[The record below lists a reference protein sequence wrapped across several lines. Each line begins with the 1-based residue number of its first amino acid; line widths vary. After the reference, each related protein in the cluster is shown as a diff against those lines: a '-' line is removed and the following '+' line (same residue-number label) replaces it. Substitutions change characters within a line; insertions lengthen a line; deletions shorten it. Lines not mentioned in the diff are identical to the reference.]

1 MEKVLIT
8 GASGFIGRAITTVAA
23 MEKDWDIYGVV
34 SGRRTVTPPP
44 PPPPHTPNVH
54 IITTDLQDENQCKAL
69 MEKLRPDI
77 MLHLAWNLE
86 KRDFLCSLA
95 NIQWLEIS
103 LRLLRVFHEC
113 GGKQFVFAGSSAE
126 YGYEHELC
134 SENDDA
140 HPCDLYGVCK
150 LAFTNLAASFCA
162 ANDISFASIRYFSIY
177 GPGEGHI
184 LHAIPTAIHTML
196 QGETFICK
204 APNNVWDYVYIE
216 DAAEATF
223 RIMRSKFCGI
233 VNVGG
238 SAVSMRELFTML
250 AELTGNKGTLV
261 LENETSVGQ
270 RLVADTRILQE
281 KIGYSCRTDLRQGL
295 SKTVQ
300 WWKNEQKEGRL

>member
-1 MEKVLIT
+1 
-8 GASGFIGRAITTVAA
+8 
-23 MEKDWDIYGVV
+23 
-34 SGRRTVTPPP
+34 
-44 PPPPHTPNVH
+44 
-54 IITTDLQDENQCKAL
+54 
-69 MEKLRPDI
+69 
-77 MLHLAWNLE
+77 
-86 KRDFLCSLA
+86 
-95 NIQWLEIS
+95 
-103 LRLLRVFHEC
+103 
-113 GGKQFVFAGSSAE
+113 
-126 YGYEHELC
+126 
-134 SENDDA
+134 
-140 HPCDLYGVCK
+140 
-150 LAFTNLAASFCA
+150 
-162 ANDISFASIRYFSIY
+162 
-177 GPGEGHI
+177 
-184 LHAIPTAIHTML
+184 ML

-216 DAAEATF
+216 DAAEATV